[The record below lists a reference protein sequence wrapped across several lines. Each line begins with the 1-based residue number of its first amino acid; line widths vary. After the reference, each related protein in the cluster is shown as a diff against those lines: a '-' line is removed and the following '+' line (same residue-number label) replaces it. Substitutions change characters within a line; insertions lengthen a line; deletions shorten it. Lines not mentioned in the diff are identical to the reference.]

1 MEALLIHCL
10 HTNFC
15 LMKVSTRFLSAS
27 PPILLGCCSYF
38 GFPKLLLQKMGLLDM
53 CLFHCVHFSRLST
66 VLQLLPLHVGT
77 VAFLV
82 AIAISNSE
90 LHHNG
95 FIECSSL
102 GALAQL
108 VGAKGFRSQ
117 ALPGSADIYV
127 DSHLFGT
134 SGHFPYILIYQP
146 MYYSFY
152 LLENV
157 FVILDVAASLA

>member
-1 MEALLIHCL
+1 MTQEAKRLSPPHGHFSSPSLCCLGKSSPQQFTAFFVMHVQVSTCFFSLIKACTEALLIHCL

-82 AIAISNSE
+82 ATSNSE
-90 LHHNG
+90 HHNG
-95 FIECSSL
+95 FI
-102 GALAQL
+102 
-108 VGAKGFRSQ
+108 
-117 ALPGSADIYV
+117 
-127 DSHLFGT
+127 
-134 SGHFPYILIYQP
+134 
-146 MYYSFY
+146 
-152 LLENV
+152 
-157 FVILDVAASLA
+157 